1 MRNTLYTVQEV
12 TEKINAG
19 KALLLAGDE
28 KVLAQLPKGK
38 WIAGTIPYFM
48 ADQGGVIDSDKIF
61 VNELPDFVTEV
72 SLKKYDEETIKEVY
86 NDGLENGF
94 SVVIIPAT
102 SKVHLSFAL
111 QAPMYENFA
120 SKPLIGWISGVH
132 LNDLGKISPAVV
144 FGETKEVF
152 TDKALV
158 LHAQLP
164 KTKYAEI
171 SIINIIE
178 QGKGDVIMF
187 PEDSFS
193 AKDAI
198 VNGQTVNFSDYVT
211 NNELDVRLPLVAD
224 YSGAMINVSFQ
235 GNDDI
240 NKVVNFYA
248 PVFKGVEYRQAATV
262 DDYVTTFKTNMPSS
276 EIADISFSCNCILNF
291 LYGEL
296 EGKNTGGITGPIT
309 FGEIAYQ
316 LLNQTMASLY
326 ISDL

>member
-1 MRNTLYTVQEV
+1 MKNTLYTVQEV

-28 KVLAQLPKGK
+28 NVLAQLPKGK

-48 ADQGGVIDSDKIF
+48 AEQGGVIDSDKIF
-61 VNELPDFVTEV
+61 VNELPDFVTKV

-171 SIINIIE
+171 SIINIFE

-198 VNGQTVNFSDYVT
+198 VNGQTVNFSDYVQIM
-211 NNELDVRLPLVAD
+211 N
-224 YSGAMINVSFQ
+224 
-235 GNDDI
+235 
-240 NKVVNFYA
+240 
-248 PVFKGVEYRQAATV
+248 
-262 DDYVTTFKTNMPSS
+262 
-276 EIADISFSCNCILNF
+276 
-291 LYGEL
+291 
-296 EGKNTGGITGPIT
+296 
-309 FGEIAYQ
+309 
-316 LLNQTMASLY
+316 
-326 ISDL
+326 